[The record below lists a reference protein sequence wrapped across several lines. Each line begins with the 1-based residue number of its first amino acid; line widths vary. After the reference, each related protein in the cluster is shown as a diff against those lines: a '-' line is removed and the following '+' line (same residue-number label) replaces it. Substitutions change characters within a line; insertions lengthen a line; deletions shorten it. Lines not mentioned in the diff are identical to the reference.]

1 MTLNRN
7 DTNRAA
13 EYDMF
18 FRRCLPFAV
27 RSARETEKIFGDPEL
42 FAFEE
47 RDADSRLIG
56 LAAGRDNTVYLLCV
70 DERHRGQ
77 GIGGRLLAAAEDHTR
92 ASGYDRIV
100 IGAGRNYLTPGVPT
114 SVQPYSEKLGCEKL
128 YPELNDGAV
137 RFFEKRG
144 YVHGWNGCNCF
155 DMRSDL
161 DAADL
166 TYSVGDTVG
175 GILYRW
181 AGPDDIGGIV
191 ECTDDAFDKFTVY
204 YRDPKRYAADSE
216 ERVLIALD
224 GDTVVGTLIVSN
236 GSEEAGTGSV
246 GCTTVRHSHQ
256 GRHIGV
262 NMVIAGNRYLR
273 DIGLK
278 RGFLGYTYSGLDRMY
293 GYAGYY
299 ICCYY
304 FMGEKKL

>member
-1 MTLNRN
+1 MLNYN
-7 DTNRAA
+7 KENLKVS
-13 EYDMF
+13 EYCEM

-27 RSARETEKIFGDPEL
+27 RSDGEVEKIFGDPEL

-47 RDADSRLIG
+47 RDAAGSLIG

-70 DERHRGQ
+70 DERYRRR
-77 GIGGRLLAAAEDHTR
+77 GIGGRLLDAAEDYIK
-92 ASGYDRIV
+92 AAGYDKIV
-100 IGAGRNYLTPGVPT
+100 IGAGINYLTPGVPT
-114 SVQPYSEKLGCEKL
+114 SVQPYFEKLGSEEL

-137 RFFEKRG
+137 RFFKKHG
-144 YVHGWNGCNCF
+144 YVHSWNECNCF

-166 TYSVGDTVG
+166 IYSVGDTVG
-175 GILYRW
+175 GILYRF
-181 AGPDDIGGIV
+181 AGPDDLGGVV
-191 ECTDDAFDKFTVY
+191 ECTDDAYDEFTVY
-204 YRDPKRYAADSE
+204 YRDPKLYAMDSS

-224 GDTVVGTLIVSN
+224 GDTVVGTLIVSA

-246 GCTTVRHSHQ
+246 GCTTVRNSHR

-293 GYAGYY
+293 GHAGYH

-304 FMGEKKL
+304 FMGEKML

>member
-1 MTLNRN
+1 MSNMEMN
-7 DTNRAA
+7 SPRAK
-13 EYDMF
+13 EYAAF
-18 FRRCLPFAV
+18 FRKCLPFAV
-27 RSARETEKIFGDPEL
+27 RSEKEVERILGGGIF
-42 FAFEE
+42 AVEE
-47 RDADSRLIG
+47 RLDDGRLKG
-56 LAAGRDNTVYLLCV
+56 LAAVSGETIYLLCV
-70 DERHRGQ
+70 DEGYRGQ
-77 GIGGRLLAAAEDHTR
+77 GIGSRLLARAESHIRESGHVR
-92 ASGYDRIV
+92 AVLGVGES
-100 IGAGRNYLTPGVPT
+100 YLMPGVPT
-114 SVQPYSEKLGCEKL
+114 SVRPYDEILGGEKL

-144 YVHGWNGCNCF
+144 YVHGWNKCNCF

-161 DAADL
+161 DAANL
-166 TYSVGDTVG
+166 PYSVGDTVG

-191 ECTDDAFDKFTVY
+191 ECTDDACDDFTVY

-224 GDTVVGTLIVSN
+224 GDTVVGTLIVSE

-262 NMVIAGNRYLR
+262 NMTIAGNRYLR
-273 DIGLK
+273 DIGLR

-293 GYAGYY
+293 GYAGYK

-304 FMGEKKL
+304 FMGEKTL